1 MKTIDRFL
9 KYIEIDTQSD
19 SDSASSPSTKK
30 QFDLANILAKEL
42 KELGLNPTL
51 DEHCY
56 VYAFLKSNTS
66 TKIDKIGFIAHMDTA
81 PDASG
86 KGVNK
91 RIIHNYDGT
100 TIQLNDIL
108 SMSPK
113 NFNCLNTVIGDDLIV
128 TDGTTLLGAD
138 NKAGVAEIIGLI
150 EYIQSNKDFKHGDIY
165 ICFTPDEEI
174 GRGTDHFNFDLFKA
188 DYAYTVDG
196 GDVNVISYETFN
208 AASASI
214 KFIGK
219 SIHPGSA
226 KDKLVNA
233 INLAVEFHNL
243 LPVHQRPEHTDGYD
257 GFNHITSIKGEVEN
271 ASSNYIIRNHS
282 KIIFENQK
290 EIFKT
295 IATYINKKYGYNAVD
310 LTIKDS
316 YYNMKEILKDKM
328 EIVDIASKAIANV
341 GLTPGFEAVR
351 GGTDGARL
359 TFDGIPCPNLG
370 TGGFNFH
377 GPFEF
382 LSVNQMNK
390 AVEVLIEIVKIVSN
404 KG

>member
-9 KYIEIDTQSD
+9 KYIRIDTKSD
-19 SDSASSPSTKK
+19 PDSLTSPSTKK
-30 QFDLANILAKEL
+30 QFDLANMLVEEL
-42 KELGLNPTL
+42 VELGLHPTL

-56 VYAFLKSNTS
+56 VYAFIKSNTNK
-66 TKIDKIGFIAHMDTA
+66 KIDPIGFVAHMDTA

-86 KGVNK
+86 KNVDA
-91 RIIHNYDGT
+91 RIIKKYDGS
-100 TIQLNDIL
+100 TIKLNDKL
-108 SMSPK
+108 AMDPK
-113 NFNCLNTVIGDDLIV
+113 EFECLNTVIGDDLVV
-128 TDGTTLLGAD
+128 TNGTTLLGAD
-138 NKAGVAEIIGLI
+138 NKAGVAEIMALAD
-150 EYIQSNKDFKHGDIY
+150 YVVNNKDIKHGDIH

-196 GDVNVISYETFN
+196 GEANLIAYETFN
-208 AASASI
+208 AASAHI

-233 INLAVEFHNL
+233 MLLAIEFNSM
-243 LPVHQRPEHTDGYD
+243 LPPHQRPEHTEGYD
-257 GFNHITSIKGEVEN
+257 GFNHLTSIHGEVET
-271 ASSNYIIRNHS
+271 AQTGYIIRNHDS
-282 KIIFENQK
+282 KLFESQK
-290 EIFKT
+290 ETFKQ
-295 IATYINKKYGYNAVD
+295 IASFLNNKYGYDAVE
-310 LTIKDS
+310 LKITDS
-316 YYNMKEILKDKM
+316 YQNMKEILKDKM
-328 EIVDIASKAIANV
+328 EIVEIAAQAIKNV
-341 GLTPGFEAVR
+341 GLTPGYEAVR

-382 LSVNQMNK
+382 LSINQMNK
-390 AVEVLIEIVKIVSN
+390 VVEALIELVKLVAD
-404 KG
+404 K